1 MVREREKEIKCLS
14 LVWLFL
20 IIKKNIQN
28 KFKATVKGKELTTK
42 AGNTVNEWRDGKTIK
57 WK

>member
-42 AGNTVNEWRDGKTIK
+42 AGNTVNEWRDGKTI
-57 WK
+57 